1 MRKPLSI
8 IALVALVATRHRV
21 GIRSLGRLV
30 MNKSAQP
37 RERGGVRPCVRRAER
52 LVCALILGWTC
63 VGCIN
68 TGPAN
73 RAEEFQ
79 HLALQLDSEPEQV
92 VMAGKVVW
100 CTGTDNLW
108 ELPPECVGEWEGEG
122 VVLMTDQELAFF
134 RWTDRGYV
142 VTERVPYAQIQKVR
156 LDRFH
161 TTGKFVV
168 IHTDDQPLIFLFQ
181 RRGILHSNTAA
192 EATYEALM
200 ERVEW
205 HRPEPAPL

>member
-1 MRKPLSI
+1 
-8 IALVALVATRHRV
+8 
-21 GIRSLGRLV
+21 
-30 MNKSAQP
+30 
-37 RERGGVRPCVRRAER
+37 
-52 LVCALILGWTC
+52 LILGWTC

-100 CTGTDNLW
+100 LTGVDTIWDW
-108 ELPPECVGEWEGEG
+108 EYYRRRQAQAEAMCAAQKRQLNICLVMESGWEGEG
-122 VVLMTDQELAFF
+122 VVLMTDQELALF

-142 VTERVPYAQIQKVR
+142 VTDRVPYAQIQKVR
-156 LDRFH
+156 LDRFY
-161 TTGKFVV
+161 TTGKHVV
-168 IHTDDQPLIFLFQ
+168 IHTDDQPLVVLFQ

-192 EATYEALM
+192 EAFYEALM
-200 ERVEW
+200 EHVKW
-205 HRPEPAPL
+205 HRTEPAPL